1 MLKTPPAALP
11 RIRKSRRGTAPCAE
25 EGFSLLELAL
35 VLLVVG
41 LLFGG
46 VAAGRQLIVSAKA
59 RSLINQQEELRVAF
73 FSFQDRFQYPPGDYS
88 EATRNIGATRNGD
101 GDGRIEGIREGGT
114 ESILAWEHLSRA
126 RFIGDRFTYAPAPP
140 YDNAVPRSPFGP
152 YLDLA
157 FDNWYGDPA
166 ETTPKIHNIKTG
178 NGIPAAI
185 LAEVD
190 LKIDDNNALT
200 GTFLFSNF
208 AASGPPPA
216 ALGAGPA
223 CVSDGPVNRGA
234 WNAAVSP
241 SAEDCGGASLL

>member
-1 MLKTPPAALP
+1 MPSLIPEVRRTNALTVE
-11 RIRKSRRGTAPCAE
+11 R
-25 EGFSLLELAL
+25 GFSILEVVL

-46 VAAGRQLIVSAKA
+46 IAAGRQLIVSAKA
-59 RSLINQQEELRVAF
+59 RSLINQQQELRVAF

-88 EATRNIGATRNGD
+88 DAIRSIGATRNGD

-126 RFIGDRFTYAPAPP
+126 RFIGDRFTYSPAAPF
-140 YDNAVPRSPFGP
+140 DQAVPRNPFGP
-152 YLDLA
+152 HLDIA

-166 ETTPKIHNIKTG
+166 STAPKIHNIKTG

-200 GTFLFSNF
+200 GAFLFSTF
-208 AASGPPPA
+208 AESGPPPSS
-216 ALGAGPA
+216 LGAGPA
-223 CVSDGPVNRGA
+223 CVSDSTPHRGA